1 MHYLFYK
8 ARWYIGVAL
17 LLCLAITV
25 MKYSAWIDRK
35 FFGNS
40 RQPAN
45 VSQQTA
51 PGGLPSNAISS
62 TNQHSLLASPS
73 SPSDIRTQLGQAQS
87 LLNKASNYA
96 SDALEQTFTWESE
109 IESLNEQA
117 MVEPLAG
124 EEGGETSK
132 LFDRLAYVVRRERT
146 SAEEL
151 REATT
156 KIESLQAKVENLMN
170 QSSPAALSPI
180 DLADISQLHATS
192 KNASEDWKRDVEQA
206 LAIKHLIETQ
216 SQKADSELAP
226 TTVGGKL
233 KDAKAQAA
241 LDALEN
247 QIERE
252 AEEEE
257 TRRELEAQEAE
268 LLARATSP
276 EVKAILVPFLQPRD
290 VQPRM
295 SGASI
300 AFTRTTD
307 KKPMSLSAL
316 YGINALGDS
325 IEGLKRLAKLGG
337 HRKLSEPR
345 WSVHSQPNNWSED
358 DKAMLQEAQQ
368 LLRDYGPVLVKA
380 GLLSE

>member
-40 RQPAN
+40 RQSTN
-45 VSQQTA
+45 VSQQAAAGGPPNTA
-51 PGGLPSNAISS
+51 TSA
-62 TNQHSLLASPS
+62 TNQPSLLASPS
-73 SPSDIRTQLGQAQS
+73 SPRDIRTQLSQAQS
-87 LLNKASNYA
+87 LLAKASSHA
-96 SDALEQTFTWESE
+96 SDALEHTFTWQSE
-109 IESLNEQA
+109 MESLNEQA
-117 MVEPLAG
+117 MAAPLAG
-124 EEGGETSK
+124 EEGGGTSK
-132 LFDRLAYVVRRERT
+132 LFDRLAYVVRRERM

-151 REATT
+151 REATI
-156 KIESLQAKVENLMN
+156 KIESLQVKVKSLMN
-170 QSSPAALSPI
+170 QSSPAALSPVE
-180 DLADISQLHATS
+180 LADVSQLHATS

-206 LAIKHLIETQ
+206 LAIKHLIETRTE
-216 SQKADSELAP
+216 KADSESTPA
-226 TTVGGKL
+226 TVGGKL
-233 KDAKAQAA
+233 KDAEAQAA

-252 AEEEE
+252 AEQEEA
-257 TRRELEAQEAE
+257 RREKEAREAG
-268 LLARATSP
+268 LLSKATSP
-276 EVKAILVPFLQPRD
+276 EVKAILAPFLQPRD

-316 YGINALGDS
+316 YSINALGDS
-325 IEGLKRLAKLGG
+325 IEGLKRIAKLGG

-345 WSVHSQPNNWSED
+345 WAVHSQPNNWSAD
-358 DKAMLQEAQQ
+358 DKAMLQQAQQ